1 MSNIIQWEETIE
13 TIVMLNFYKQ
23 YTMAETYVVTKK
35 EAEELIELGIAET
48 KEDFESAILD
58 WI

>member
-1 MSNIIQWEETIE
+1 MSNIIQWEEATE

-35 EAEELIELGIAET
+35 EAEELIEMGIAER